1 MCVYVCVVCMHM
13 CVRACIYT
21 RTYACARVCVCVCVC
36 MRKRMRVCTCV
47 YVCIC
52 MCPCNYVSTCI
63 YNLFKNTYYLYSY
76 CFMFNVALTIW
87 LAMSH
92 IISNSASDE
101 YCEHINST
109 YQQIITSTNLHDMP
123 FVELEN
129 KSKPTIEELHLHIP
143 SDDASLQLA
152 LGRLDDEA
160 AKKAYTNM
168 ISLAKLKDWNTCT
181 DEEVCPQLKKVSCA
195 ALACFLKHTGQQRVA
210 TESRSRPRKA
220 LIDVYRSVFALRKIV
235 FGNRPIKN
243 SEEDDESD
251 FDIAV
256 KEFEECC
263 SMVCSRLF
271 FIMQMVTPVITD
283 GGDRIVPLTSS
294 SGAKPKLSR
303 SRRIGSPSI
312 TSPRKPSFFRLGSQP
327 LSSQS
332 EYDFDTRS
340 DSVDFPNVSYTSIN
354 IAPMIA
360 LLGHFSL

>member
-1 MCVYVCVVCMHM
+1 MCICLYVVCMSVCRH
-13 CVRACIYT
+13 I
-21 RTYACARVCVCVCVC
+21 CVCVCVGVSVGGWVVMC
-36 MRKRMRVCTCV
+36 LCVHAQVRVCAHMLCLCV
-47 YVCIC
+47 CVCL
-52 MCPCNYVSTCI
+52 CNYISISICNI
-63 YNLFKNTYYLYSY
+63 IRNYLYS
-76 CFMFNVALTIW
+76 CRFMLFVALTVW

-92 IISNSASDE
+92 IISSSASDD

-109 YQQIITSTNLHDMP
+109 YRQIIASTNLHDMP
-123 FVELEN
+123 FAELEN
-129 KSKPTIEELHLHIP
+129 KSKPTIEELQQHIS
-143 SDDASLQLA
+143 SDDACLQLA
-152 LGRLDDEA
+152 LGHLDNEA

-168 ISLAKLKDWNTCT
+168 MSMAKLKDWNTCT

-195 ALACFLKHTGQQRVA
+195 ALACFLKHTGQQKVA
-210 TESRSRPRKA
+210 KESRSRPKKA

-235 FGNRPIKN
+235 FGNRPIKS
-243 SEEDDESD
+243 SEEDDESEYET
-251 FDIAV
+251 AV

-303 SRRIGSPSI
+303 SRRIGSPI
-312 TSPRKPSFFRLGSQP
+312 IASPKKPGFFRLGSQP

-340 DSVDFPNVSYTSIN
+340 DSIDFPNVSFTSIT
-354 IAPMIA
+354 IAPTII
-360 LLGHFSL
+360 LQGHF